1 MLEEIGNNIR
11 KVRKS
16 LNLKVEDVSLAIGIS
31 TKNIYAIERGE
42 RIGKNFIKYLV
53 FLNSK
58 KVNLNTLFTTK
69 LRQLKEDIEN
79 ILKETE

>member
-1 MLEEIGNNIR
+1 MLEKIGNNIR
-11 KVRKS
+11 MVRKS
-16 LNLKVEDVSLAIGIS
+16 LNIKVDDVSFEIDIS

-58 KVNLNTLFTTK
+58 KVNLNTLFPSK
-69 LRQLKEDIEN
+69 LD
-79 ILKETE
+79 T

>member
-1 MLEEIGNNIR
+1 MLEKIGNNIR
-11 KVRKS
+11 MVRKS
-16 LNLKVEDVSLAIGIS
+16 LNIKVDDVSLAIDIS

-58 KVNLNTLFTTK
+58 KVNLNTLFPSK
-69 LRQLKEDIEN
+69 LDA
-79 ILKETE
+79 

>member
-1 MLEEIGNNIR
+1 MLEKIGNNIR
-11 KVRKS
+11 MVRKS
-16 LNLKVEDVSLAIGIS
+16 LNIKVDDVSLAIDIS

-58 KVNLNTLFTTK
+58 KVNLNTLFPSK
-69 LRQLKEDIEN
+69 LD
-79 ILKETE
+79 T